1 MPTYVIGHKN
11 PDTDAICAAIGYADL
26 LRRTSLPEA
35 EAARCGELNART
47 LFALE
52 EAGLPA
58 PKLVM
63 DVRPTAGQ
71 VARRDVIAGHVEDSI
86 REAFDRMR
94 GPRLRTLPVL
104 DDSGRVAGMV
114 SLQKL
119 VDLLLPDESN
129 GSGARVVDT
138 SLRRLAKGVDGEIL
152 HGERLDEEQ
161 SYIMTVGA
169 MRAVDFTQRLA
180 DYPRE
185 RVVLVV
191 GNRPSIQQPAI
202 DYGVRAM
209 VLTGG
214 YDLDPALLEAARKRG
229 VTVVRSPH
237 DTASTTLLIKS
248 SKRVTHAVQT
258 DFLRFGEGALIEKIR
273 AEVGP
278 TPYTLFPVV
287 DDEGLLLGVF
297 SKSDLI
303 DPPRTRLVL
312 VDHNELAQAV
322 NGVEEAD
329 ILEVLDH
336 HRLGGGLVT
345 REPIRFINEPL
356 GSTSSLVAKQF
367 RARGLEPS
375 PAIALCLASGVISDT
390 LHLTSPTT
398 TPEDGELLAWLGRL
412 AKVDL
417 KRYAERFFA
426 AGSALQV
433 QTAAQVVRGDC
444 KEFREAG
451 WKFAVAQ
458 VEELGLERFWDR
470 KAELR
475 QALESLR
482 TEKGLDF
489 ACLFITDI
497 TRHTSVML
505 AAGEEKVLD
514 AIDYPRLEP
523 GLFELEGVVSRKKQL
538 LPHLIGLLHGIA
550 R

>member
-417 KRYAERFFA
+417 QHYAERFFA

-538 LPHLIGLLHGIA
+538 LPHLIGLLHGMA